1 MRKNTLKWTIL
12 LLLPILFGFLSL
24 SIGRYQVDLVVQMK
38 ILLSH
43 VFDIEQ
49 TWSQM
54 EETVVMKI
62 RLPRIL
68 LAMLIGGGLSI
79 AGAAFQSMFANPLVS
94 PDILGVS
101 AGAGFGASLGILIIG
116 HGFTT
121 QILALMMGILAI
133 LFTFII
139 SGMKKNM
146 PIFMMVLAGVVTSAL
161 FQALISLVK
170 FVSDPEEKLPSITY
184 WLMGSLGTASYKDL
198 WVAGPLI
205 LIGIIILYALR
216 WRMNILSLSDEE
228 ARSLGVSTTKLK
240 WLVIFAATLITA
252 SAVSI
257 SGIIGWVGLIIPH
270 IARMIVG
277 SNNQYVLPAS
287 VSIGAIYLLV
297 IDTLARS
304 ITATEIPL
312 SILTAIV
319 GAPFFA
325 ILLRKTG
332 GGWQ

>member
-121 QILALMMGILAI
+121 QIFALMMGILAI

-287 VSIGAIYLLV
+287 VSIGAIYLLG

>member
-121 QILALMMGILAI
+121 QIFALMMGILAI

-287 VSIGAIYLLV
+287 VSIGAMYLLV